1 MLVRLSILLA
11 AYVGVKLFDNFKIKQ
26 ITSKKKIVNPPKSRK
41 FLSRISNI
49 DAPEKEYDRLFQVSI
64 ISLGLAVLTPSFPLL
79 YALTF
84 GTIIYTC
91 IPILKLGERQLL
103 KRRTIGHDAL
113 FSLYIVLCFLT
124 HQELFLALG
133 VLFYHGGSKV
143 LAMNQAMS
151 KPLISSLLKQQSDKV
166 WVLKDGVEI
175 EAPLEDIRVDDIV
188 LIRAGE
194 VIAIDGVVI
203 DGIALIDQHTLTG
216 ESQPVE
222 KETDAEVFSSTLMVS
237 GQIKV
242 RVTKAGEDTTIAKI
256 GEILDNTAS
265 YTSSIQSKGERWANI
280 IALPIFGLTI
290 ITLPILGPFAATTV
304 VHSTFGNRLRV
315 AAPIGTLNFLHSA
328 FLYGLLI
335 KDGRAIEEL
344 NNVDTVLFDKTG
356 TLTNE
361 EPEVGK
367 IIIGSND
374 YGSNEILTYAATAEY
389 KLTHPLAK
397 AILKKAQELKLE
409 LPSIEDSE
417 FKMGFGITVK
427 INNRI
432 IRVGSARFMKMEK
445 IKIPEVIKT
454 AIENAR
460 LEGHSLVLV
469 SVDNGVIGA
478 IEIEAILRPEVR
490 SVLSG
495 LRKRGIKHISIV
507 SGDHEYPTKQLAETL
522 GMDSYFAEVLP
533 EEKARIVEELQQQ
546 GRKVCFIGDG
556 VNDAIAMKTANV
568 SVSLSGATTIAT
580 DTAQAI
586 LMDGTLTHFCDLF
599 DISRK
604 LKNNLWRTMSI
615 LIIPSA
621 ISLGGALFMG
631 LRLGGSFLINYSG
644 FAVAL
649 GNSMLPT
656 LEHKTRK
663 KRSQKKHKHQ
673 PVAID

>member
-1 MLVRLSILLA
+1 MFIRLGILFT
-11 AYVGVKLFDNFKIKQ
+11 AYVGVRLFDHFKNKQ
-26 ITSKKKIVNPPKSRK
+26 LTTSKKNIQRPKSRK
-41 FLSRISNI
+41 FLSRLSNI
-49 DAPEKEYDRLFQVSI
+49 DAPEKEYDWLFNASMV
-64 ISLGLAVLTPSFPLL
+64 SLGLLALTPLSPVFYVLTYGS
-79 YALTF
+79 
-84 GTIIYTC
+84 IIYTC

-103 KRRTIGHDAL
+103 KRRTIGHDVL
-113 FSLYIVLCFLT
+113 FSLYIILCFLT
-124 HQELFLALG
+124 HQELFLALSI
-133 VLFYHGGSKV
+133 LIYHGGSKV
-143 LAMNQAMS
+143 LAMNQAIS
-151 KPLISSLLKQQSDKV
+151 KPLISGMLKQQPDKI

-175 EAPLEDIRVDDIV
+175 ESSLKHVKVGDIV

-194 VIAIDGVVI
+194 VIAIDGVII

-222 KETDAEVFSSTLMVS
+222 KETNADVFSSTLMVS

-242 RVTKAGEDTTIAKI
+242 RITRAGEDTAIAKI
-256 GEILDNTAS
+256 GEILDNTAT
-265 YTSSIQSKGERWANI
+265 YTSSIQSMGEKWANL
-280 IALPIFGLTI
+280 IALPIFGLTMV
-290 ITLPILGPFAATTV
+290 TLPVLGPLAATAV

-315 AAPIGTLNFLHSA
+315 TAPIGTLNFLHSA
-328 FLYGLLI
+328 YRYGLLI

-361 EPEVGK
+361 EPEVGR
-367 IIIGSND
+367 IVIAND
-374 YGSNEILTYAATAEY
+374 DYSANDILTYAATAEH
-389 KLTHPLAK
+389 KLTHPIAK
-397 AILKKAQELKLE
+397 AIIKKAQEFNLE

-417 FKMGFGITVK
+417 FKMGFGISVK
-427 INNRI
+427 IDNRF

-445 IKIPEVIKT
+445 LHIPEIIKT
-454 AIENAR
+454 TLESSQ
-460 LEGHSLVLV
+460 LEGHSLVLLA
-469 SVDNGVIGA
+469 VDSGVIGA
-478 IEIEAILRPEVR
+478 IEIEAILRPEVK

-507 SGDHEYPTKQLAETL
+507 SGDHEYPTRQLAESL

-533 EEKARIVEELQQQ
+533 EEKAKIVEELQQQ

-568 SVSLSGATTIAT
+568 SVSLSGATSIAT
-580 DTAQAI
+580 DTAQAV
-586 LMDGTLTHFCDLF
+586 LMDGNLTHFCDLF

-604 LKNNLWRTMSI
+604 LKNNLWRTMTI
-615 LIIPSA
+615 IIIPSV

-644 FAVAL
+644 FTVAL

-656 LEHKTRK
+656 LEHKVRK
-663 KRSQKKHKHQ
+663 KPEKNKQ
-673 PVAID
+673 

>member
-1 MLVRLSILLA
+1 MFIRLGILFT
-11 AYVGVKLFDNFKIKQ
+11 AYVGARLFDHFKNKQ
-26 ITSKKKIVNPPKSRK
+26 LTTSKKNIQRPKSRK
-41 FLSRISNI
+41 FLSRLSNI
-49 DAPEKEYDRLFQVSI
+49 DAPEKEYDRLFNASMV
-64 ISLGLAVLTPSFPLL
+64 SLGLVALTPLSPVFYLL
-79 YALTF
+79 AY
-84 GTIIYTC
+84 GGIIYTC

-113 FSLYIVLCFLT
+113 FSLYIILCFLT
-124 HQELFLALG
+124 HQELFLALS

-143 LAMNQAMS
+143 LAMNQAIS
-151 KPLISSLLKQQSDKV
+151 KPLISGMLKQQPDKV
-166 WVLKDGVEI
+166 WILKDGVEI
-175 EAPLEDIRVDDIV
+175 ESPLKDVKVGDIV

-194 VIAIDGVVI
+194 VIAIDGVII

-222 KETDAEVFSSTLMVS
+222 KETNADVFSSTLMVS

-242 RVTKAGEDTTIAKI
+242 RITRAGEDTTIAKI
-256 GEILDNTAS
+256 GEILDNTAT
-265 YTSSIQSKGERWANI
+265 YTSSIQSKGEKWANL

-290 ITLPILGPFAATTV
+290 VTLPVLGPIAATAV
-304 VHSTFGNRLRV
+304 VHSTFGNRVRV

-328 FLYGLLI
+328 YRNGLLI

-361 EPEVGK
+361 EPEVGR
-367 IIIGSND
+367 IIIADDDYSSND
-374 YGSNEILTYAATAEY
+374 ILTYAATAEH

-397 AILKKAQELKLE
+397 AIIKKAQEFNLE

-417 FKMGFGITVK
+417 FKMGFGISVK
-427 INNRI
+427 IDNRL
-432 IRVGSARFMKMEK
+432 IRVGSTRFMKMEK
-445 IKIPEVIKT
+445 LQIPEIIKT
-454 AIENAR
+454 ALESSQ
-460 LEGHSLVLV
+460 LEGHSLVLLA
-469 SVDNGVIGA
+469 VDSGVIGA
-478 IEIEAILRPEVR
+478 IEIEAILRPEVK

-507 SGDHEYPTKQLAETL
+507 SGDHEYPTRQLAESL

-533 EEKARIVEELQQQ
+533 EEKAKIVEELQQQ

-568 SVSLSGATTIAT
+568 SVSLSGATSIAT
-580 DTAQAI
+580 DTAQAV
-586 LMDGTLTHFCDLF
+586 LMDGNLTHFCDLF

-604 LKNNLWRTMSI
+604 LKNNLWRTMTI
-615 LIIPSA
+615 IIIPSV
-621 ISLGGALFMG
+621 ISLGGTLFMG

-644 FAVAL
+644 FTVAL

-656 LEHKTRK
+656 LEHKVRK
-663 KRSQKKHKHQ
+663 KPEKNKQ
-673 PVAID
+673 

>member
-1 MLVRLSILLA
+1 MFIRLGILFT
-11 AYVGVKLFDNFKIKQ
+11 AYVGVKLFEHLKNKQ
-26 ITSKKKIVNPPKSRK
+26 LTTSKKNIQRPKSRK
-41 FLSRISNI
+41 FLSRLSNI
-49 DAPEKEYDRLFQVSI
+49 DAPEKEYDRLFNASMV
-64 ISLGLAVLTPSFPLL
+64 SLGLVALTPLSPVF
-79 YALTF
+79 YVLTF
-84 GTIIYTC
+84 GSIIYTC

-113 FSLYIVLCFLT
+113 FSLYIILCFLT
-124 HQELFLALG
+124 HQELFLALS

-143 LAMNQAMS
+143 LAMNQAVS
-151 KPLISSLLKQQSDKV
+151 KPLISGMLKQQPDTV

-175 EAPLEDIRVDDIV
+175 ESPLKHVKTGDIV
-188 LIRAGE
+188 LLRGGE
-194 VIAIDGVVI
+194 VIAIDGVII

-222 KETDAEVFSSTLMVS
+222 KETNADVFSSTLMVS

-242 RVTKAGEDTTIAKI
+242 RITRAGEDTTIAKI
-256 GEILDNTAS
+256 GEILDNTAA
-265 YTSSIQSKGERWANI
+265 YTSSIQSTGEKWANL
-280 IALPIFGLTI
+280 IALPIFGLTLV
-290 ITLPILGPFAATTV
+290 TLPVLGPIAATAV

-328 FLYGLLI
+328 FRSGLLI

-361 EPEVGK
+361 EPEVGR
-367 IIIGSND
+367 IIIADDDYSSND
-374 YGSNEILTYAATAEY
+374 ILLYAATAEH

-397 AILKKAQELKLE
+397 AIIKKAQEFNLE

-417 FKMGFGITVK
+417 FKMGFGISVK
-427 INNRI
+427 IDNRL

-445 IKIPEVIKT
+445 LQIPETIKT
-454 AIENAR
+454 ALEGAH
-460 LEGHSLVLV
+460 LEGHSLVLLA
-469 SVDNGVIGA
+469 VDSGVIGA
-478 IEIEAILRPEVR
+478 IEIEAILRPEVK

-507 SGDHEYPTKQLAETL
+507 SGDHEYPTRQLAESL

-533 EEKARIVEELQQQ
+533 EEKAKIVEELQQQ

-568 SVSLSGATTIAT
+568 SVSLSGATSIAT
-580 DTAQAI
+580 DTAQAV
-586 LMDGTLTHFCDLF
+586 LMDGNLTHFCDLF

-615 LIIPSA
+615 FIIPSA

-656 LEHKTRK
+656 LEHKFRK
-663 KRSQKKHKHQ
+663 KPKKKN
-673 PVAID
+673 

>member
-1 MLVRLSILLA
+1 MLIRLGILFT
-11 AYVGVKLFDNFKIKQ
+11 AYVGVRLFDHFKNKQ
-26 ITSKKKIVNPPKSRK
+26 LTTSKKNIQRPKSRR
-41 FLSRISNI
+41 FLSKISNI
-49 DAPEKEYDRLFQVSI
+49 DAPEKEYDRLFNASMV
-64 ISLGLAVLTPSFPLL
+64 SLGLVALTPLSPVFYVLTIGS
-79 YALTF
+79 
-84 GTIIYTC
+84 IIYTC

-113 FSLYIVLCFLT
+113 FSLYIILCFLT
-124 HQELFLALG
+124 HQELILALS
-133 VLFYHGGSKV
+133 VLLYHGGSKV
-143 LAMNQAMS
+143 LAMNQAIS
-151 KPLISSLLKQQSDKV
+151 KPLISGMLKQQPDKV
-166 WVLKDGVEI
+166 WVLQDGVEI
-175 EAPLEDIRVDDIV
+175 ESSLKYVKAGDIV

-194 VIAIDGVVI
+194 VIAIDGVII

-222 KETDAEVFSSTLMVS
+222 KETNADVFSSTLMVS

-242 RVTKAGEDTTIAKI
+242 RVTRAGEDTTIAKI
-256 GEILDNTAS
+256 GEILDNTAT
-265 YTSSIQSKGERWANI
+265 YTSSIQSKGEKWANL
-280 IALPIFGLTI
+280 IALPIFGLTMV
-290 ITLPILGPFAATTV
+290 TLPVLGPLAATAV

-315 AAPIGTLNFLHSA
+315 TAPIGTLNFLHSA
-328 FLYGLLI
+328 YRYGLLI

-361 EPEVGK
+361 EPEVGR
-367 IIIGSND
+367 IIIADDDYSSND
-374 YGSNEILTYAATAEY
+374 ILTYAATAEH

-397 AILKKAQELKLE
+397 AIIKKAQELNLE

-417 FKMGFGITVK
+417 FKMGFGISVK
-427 INNRI
+427 IDNRLI
-432 IRVGSARFMKMEK
+432 QLGSARFMKMEK
-445 IKIPEVIKT
+445 LQIPEI
-454 AIENAR
+454 IETTLESSQ
-460 LEGHSLVLV
+460 LEGHSLVLLA
-469 SVDNGVIGA
+469 VDSGVIGA
-478 IEIEAILRPEVR
+478 IEIEAILRPEVK

-507 SGDHEYPTKQLAETL
+507 SGDHEYPTRQLAESL

-533 EEKARIVEELQQQ
+533 EEKAKIVEELQQQ

-580 DTAQAI
+580 DTAQAV
-586 LMDGTLTHFCDLF
+586 LMDGNLTHFCDLF
-599 DISRK
+599 DIARK

-621 ISLGGALFMG
+621 LSLGGVLFMG
-631 LRLGGSFLINYSG
+631 IRLGGSFLINYSG

-656 LEHKTRK
+656 LENKVRK
-663 KRSQKKHKHQ
+663 KTEKKR
-673 PVAID
+673 

>member
-1 MLVRLSILLA
+1 MFIRLGILFT
-11 AYVGVKLFDNFKIKQ
+11 AYVGVRLFDHFKNKQ
-26 ITSKKKIVNPPKSRK
+26 LTTSKKSIQHPKSKR
-41 FLSRISNI
+41 FLSKISNI
-49 DAPEKEYDRLFQVSI
+49 DAPEKEYDRLFNASMV
-64 ISLGLAVLTPSFPLL
+64 SLGLVALTPLSPVFYILT
-79 YALTF
+79 YAS
-84 GTIIYTC
+84 IIYTC

-113 FSLYIVLCFLT
+113 FSLYIILCFLT

-143 LAMNQAMS
+143 LAMNQAIS
-151 KPLISSLLKQQSDKV
+151 KPLISGMLKQQSDKV

-175 EAPLEDIRVDDIV
+175 ESSVKHVKAGDIV

-194 VIAIDGVVI
+194 VIAVDGVII

-222 KETDAEVFSSTLMVS
+222 KETSAEVFSSTLMVS

-242 RVTKAGEDTTIAKI
+242 RITRAGEDTSIAKI
-256 GEILDNTAS
+256 GEILDNTAT
-265 YTSSIQSKGERWANI
+265 YTSSIQSKGEKWANL
-280 IALPIFGLTI
+280 IALPIFGLTLV
-290 ITLPILGPFAATTV
+290 TWPILGPFAATAV

-328 FLYGLLI
+328 YRHGLLI

-361 EPEVGK
+361 EPEVGRV
-367 IIIGSND
+367 IIADDDYSAND
-374 YGSNEILTYAATAEY
+374 ILAYAATAEH
-389 KLTHPLAK
+389 KLTHPLAR
-397 AILKKAQELKLE
+397 AIIKKAQELNLE

-417 FKMGFGITVK
+417 FKMGFGISVK
-427 INNRI
+427 IDKRL
-432 IRVGSARFMKMEK
+432 IRVGSARFMKMEQLQ
-445 IKIPEVIKT
+445 IPEIINAT
-454 AIENAR
+454 LENSQ
-460 LEGHSLVLV
+460 LEGHSLVLLA
-469 SVDNGVIGA
+469 VDSAVIGA
-478 IEIEAILRPEVR
+478 IEIEAILRPEVK

-507 SGDHEYPTKQLAETL
+507 SGDHEYPTRQLAESL
-522 GMDSYFAEVLP
+522 GMESYFAEVLP
-533 EEKARIVEELQQQ
+533 DEKAKIVEQLQQQ

-568 SVSLSGATTIAT
+568 SVSLSGATSIAT
-580 DTAQAI
+580 DTAQAV
-586 LMDGTLTHFCDLF
+586 LMDGSLTHFCDLF
-599 DISRK
+599 DIARK

-631 LRLGGSFLINYSG
+631 LRLGGSFIINYSG

-656 LEHKTRK
+656 LEHKVRK
-663 KRSQKKHKHQ
+663 KPEKKS
-673 PVAID
+673 

>member
-1 MLVRLSILLA
+1 MFIRLGILFT
-11 AYVGVKLFDNFKIKQ
+11 AYVGVRLFDHFKNKQ
-26 ITSKKKIVNPPKSRK
+26 LTTSKKNIQRPKSRK
-41 FLSRISNI
+41 FLSRLSNI
-49 DAPEKEYDRLFQVSI
+49 DAPEKEYDRLFNASI
-64 ISLGLAVLTPSFPLL
+64 VSLGLVALTPLSPVFYLL
-79 YALTF
+79 AY
-84 GTIIYTC
+84 GGIIYTC

-113 FSLYIVLCFLT
+113 FSLYIILCFLT
-124 HQELFLALG
+124 HQELFLALS

-143 LAMNQAMS
+143 LAMNQAIS
-151 KPLISSLLKQQSDKV
+151 KPLISGMLKQQPDKV

-175 EAPLEDIRVDDIV
+175 ESSLKDVKVGDIV
-188 LIRAGE
+188 LLRAGE
-194 VIAIDGVVI
+194 VIAIDGVII

-222 KETDAEVFSSTLMVS
+222 KETNADVFSSTLMVS

-242 RVTKAGEDTTIAKI
+242 RITRAGEDTTIAKI
-256 GEILDNTAS
+256 GEILDNTAT
-265 YTSSIQSKGERWANI
+265 YTSSIQSMGEKWANL

-290 ITLPILGPFAATTV
+290 VTWPILGPLAATAV

-328 FLYGLLI
+328 FRNGLLI

-361 EPEVGK
+361 EPEVGR
-367 IIIGSND
+367 IIIADDDYSSND
-374 YGSNEILTYAATAEY
+374 ILAYAATAEH

-397 AILKKAQELKLE
+397 AIIKKAQEFNLE

-417 FKMGFGITVK
+417 FKMGFGISVK
-427 INNRI
+427 IDNRL

-445 IKIPEVIKT
+445 LQIPEIIKT
-454 AIENAR
+454 ALESSQ
-460 LEGHSLVLV
+460 LEGHSLVLLA
-469 SVDNGVIGA
+469 VDSAVIGA
-478 IEIEAILRPEVR
+478 IEIEAILRPEVK

-507 SGDHEYPTKQLAETL
+507 SGDHEYPTRQLAELL

-533 EEKARIVEELQQQ
+533 EEKAKIVEELQQQ

-568 SVSLSGATTIAT
+568 SVSLSGATSIAI
-580 DTAQAI
+580 DTAQAV
-586 LMDGTLTHFCDLF
+586 LMDGNLTHFCDLF

-604 LKNNLWRTMSI
+604 LKNNLWRTMTI
-615 LIIPSA
+615 IIIPSA
-621 ISLGGALFMG
+621 ISLGGSLFMG

-644 FAVAL
+644 FTVAL

-656 LEHKTRK
+656 LEHKARK
-663 KRSQKKHKHQ
+663 KSEKNKQ
-673 PVAID
+673 